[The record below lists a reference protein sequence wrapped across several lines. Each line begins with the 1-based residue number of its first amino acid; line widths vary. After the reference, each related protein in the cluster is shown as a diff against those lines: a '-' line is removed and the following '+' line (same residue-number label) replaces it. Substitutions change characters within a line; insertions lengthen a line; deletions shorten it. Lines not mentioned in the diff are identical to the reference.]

1 MQLAMD
7 TGKAYQTRLEPPP
20 LNYGWRMRKCH
31 TLPNA
36 FDREMQTMD
45 RQRRS
50 RYVLAVYLV
59 VMSLAVILV
68 LVGRFFTK
76 SPDGKSVWINLGTGL
91 LGVVGLFFMVQRFF
105 LADEWGL
112 SDRIEQLVRR
122 LELSERPS
130 ARDFFVKAPVLDDY
144 VRSAMQIDM
153 CGVTLTSAVN
163 KQFGNLRERLAPGA
177 SLRLLIADPDS
188 LALEMSAQRSEVP
201 EDVGYYL
208 KRLEAT
214 LKDVAYLERG
224 GFGSEEQ
231 DMQRINQNRGS
242 FSVHLLPYAPSFGI
256 YRFDTA
262 AGKSDILVELYTHA
276 SGYANPPI
284 FTLTPERD
292 GVWYDYFA
300 KQFEDMWQRAKPWTP
315 GPDADEQLQSRQ
327 TGRRRTVRAAD
338 FLTSQSSL
346 PLQRLSSA
354 STIYL
359 SGFTLGRKTREYLRF
374 LDERLRTGAAVRI
387 MILDPK
393 QELLEECV
401 VRSSGISSVDHWR
414 KRLDSTA
421 SLVEVIASSPDI
433 TGSLELGYLPYL
445 PAYGFSMVDPDT
457 PDGII
462 VVELYHHRS
471 TEDNP
476 TFELRATRDGEWYNF
491 FRRQFDLMWA
501 SCRVEKLSE
510 NR

>member
-1 MQLAMD
+1 
-7 TGKAYQTRLEPPP
+7 
-20 LNYGWRMRKCH
+20 
-31 TLPNA
+31 
-36 FDREMQTMD
+36 MD

-59 VMSLAVILV
+59 VLSLAVILI
-68 LVGRFFTK
+68 LTGLFFTTN
-76 SPDGKSVWINLGTGL
+76 PDWKSVWINLGTGL
-91 LGVVGLFFMVQRFF
+91 LGVVVLFFLVQRFF

-130 ARDFFVKAPVLDDY
+130 ARDFFVKAPALDDY

-163 KQFGNLRERLAPGA
+163 KQFGNLRERLAQGA
-177 SLRLLIADPDS
+177 TLRLLIADPDS

-231 DMQRINQNRGS
+231 EMQRANQNRGS

-256 YRFDTA
+256 YRFETA

-276 SGYANPPI
+276 SGYVNPPI
-284 FTLTPERD
+284 FALTPERD
-292 GVWYDYFA
+292 GAWYDYFA
-300 KQFEDMWQRAKPWTP
+300 KQFDDMWQRAKPWEP
-315 GPDADEQLQSRQ
+315 GSETDVFLQSGGSRQ
-327 TGRRRTVRAAD
+327 RRNVRAAD
-338 FLTSQSSL
+338 FLTSQSPL
-346 PLQRLSSA
+346 PPQRLSSA
-354 STIYL
+354 SVIYL

-374 LDERLRTGAAVRI
+374 LDERLRAGASVRI
-387 MILDPK
+387 MILEPK

-401 VRSSGISSVDHWR
+401 VRSSGVSSAEHWR

-471 TEDNP
+471 TEENP
-476 TFELRATRDGEWYNF
+476 TFELHAARDGEWYAF

-501 SCRVEKLSE
+501 SCRVVKLTEEK
-510 NR
+510 

>member
-1 MQLAMD
+1 
-7 TGKAYQTRLEPPP
+7 
-20 LNYGWRMRKCH
+20 
-31 TLPNA
+31 
-36 FDREMQTMD
+36 MD

-59 VMSLAVILV
+59 VLGLAIALV
-68 LVGRFFTK
+68 LVGLFFTT
-76 SPDGKSVWINLGTGL
+76 SPDWKAVWINLGTSL
-91 LGVVGLFFMVQRFF
+91 LGVVVLFFLVQRFF

-112 SDRIEQLVRR
+112 SDRIEQLVRW

-130 ARDFFVKAPVLDDY
+130 ARDFFVKAPALDDY
-144 VRSAMQIDM
+144 VRSATQIDM

-163 KQFGNLRERLAPGA
+163 KQFGNLRERLAQGA
-177 SLRLLIADPDS
+177 TLRLLIVDPDS
-188 LALEMSAQRSEVP
+188 LALEMSAERSEVP

-214 LKDVAYLERG
+214 LKDLSYLDRG
-224 GFGSEEQ
+224 GFGSEQQ
-231 DMQRINQNRGS
+231 DMQRAGMNRGS
-242 FSVHLLPYAPSFGI
+242 FAVRLLPYAPSFGI
-256 YRFDTA
+256 YRFQTA
-262 AGKSDILVELYTHA
+262 AGKSDIILELYPHGA
-276 SGYANPPI
+276 GYVSPPI
-284 FTLTPERD
+284 FALTPERD

-300 KQFEDMWQRAKPWTP
+300 KQFDDMWQRAKPWEP
-315 GPDADEQLQSRQ
+315 GSETDVFLQSGGSRQ
-327 TGRRRTVRAAD
+327 RRNVRAAD
-338 FLTSQSSL
+338 FLTSQSPL
-346 PLQRLSSA
+346 PPQRLSAA

-374 LDERLRTGAAVRI
+374 LDERLRAGATVRI

-445 PAYGFSMVDPDT
+445 PAYGFSMVDPDA

-471 TEDNP
+471 TEENP
-476 TFELRATRDGEWYNF
+476 TFELHAARDGEWYAF

-501 SCRVEKLSE
+501 SCRVVKLTE
-510 NR
+510 PR